1 MLDVVSNYPK
11 INVHPKYQV
20 TQVND
25 FSLKS
30 YLCLARYVSLDNLI
44 SFKSETEVV
53 EISI

>member
-20 TQVND
+20 TQVQD
-25 FSLKS
+25 SSLKS
-30 YLCLARYVSLDNLI
+30 YLFLALYISLDNLI

-53 EISI
+53 EMTI